1 MARRV
6 STDSHG
12 YGRRRDLSTQTSQQK
27 QDRVSRGNKESSA
40 DADTQTDPPQERP
53 CGGRW
58 QTLLKTET
66 TRASHRDR
74 SAIPPHAQSAPR
86 AGARPA
92 PHSSCPPGTLVCR
105 AQSGCQ
111 NGTTTTSP
119 TLTWLRNPE
128 LQHTPWHSATTQQA
142 ALATAGGHRTTA
154 SGQQAMP
161 SGRTSRQL
169 SGPRRPCRAAGHAV
183 SCRGPQ
189 AMPSAAG
196 QAVSCRGP
204 AGQAEDSASSQG
216 LSHLRLWRHQKMRFC
231 RRTWDK
237 NQHRRESRGPA
248 PTTTQTCTRLH
259 EPETAPQKTRTSRGQ
274 SPPIPEI
281 SYPP

>member
-142 ALATAGGHRTTA
+142 VLATAGGHRTTA
-154 SGQQAMP
+154 SGQQA
-161 SGRTSRQL
+161 
-169 SGPRRPCRAAGHAV
+169 CRAAGH
-183 SCRGPQ
+183 
-189 AMPSAAG
+189 
-196 QAVSCRGP
+196 AVSCRGP

-216 LSHLRLWRHQKMRFC
+216 LSHLRLWHHQKMRFC

-259 EPETAPQKTRTSRGQ
+259 EPETAPQKTRSSRGQ